1 MSLVAKAGNLPN
13 DTKIKL
19 RSEACQLMIYS
30 LMKLPIDIS
39 VAKETL
45 QVALRNETRSREMLD
60 LAAELYLK
68 YKSKTSCGLNNPKD
82 GVSYYLEFLSEAM
95 LIYCSICENALAMR
109 QFDQAFDYFAK
120 AENIKKDLPCL
131 GKKLV
136 AISYNFGVD
145 MFDSQNYKQSVKWLQ
160 KSRYLAKYLY
170 DLEGSKKA
178 RILRLL
184 ANAYIHW
191 DIEEYYEMAWNA
203 VEDANNVCYTSRSFP
218 TFILHSHP
226 FGFYLKLKL
235 SFQRNHANI
244 KEIHSTVELAFN
256 LPDMTINMGLSF
268 LELVKSHD
276 NLYTVA
282 NAILRMLCIRFD
294 SSMKVIMVKIALL
307 ERLINGGE
315 LHEAKQLVEGL
326 VEEQN
331 KKNKITSQMLKKLKF
346 LLQNQAYQFYQVGKF
361 SEATEWYNFCLH
373 LAKESEMEL
382 ILSLLINL
390 SCCHIMRKEFNEAQK
405 AVDKGKNIQ
414 PSCPFMYYLEAK
426 IGLMAND
433 SKKVMNALSDL
444 VNLEVNKK
452 EDKFGLVCVILQ
464 ISMKQNSLD
473 VVGKALHY
481 LTASNSLDYQN
492 LIVFLKFYIMLL
504 LKANWRIRDCCENI
518 IYCFDE
524 AHKIMLNSLS
534 SQKVNLSNDAVWFM
548 KAAWN
553 MALKNRKLATVE
565 QLNRY
570 FVLSYQ
576 FSTFCP
582 ETKVI
587 VSHQMICLIMDA
599 ATKLRFVN
607 ESLHNNIEERRM
619 LVSITEIGTKFFQ
632 NRRILTKLNDDFD
645 KSMKNLTILML
656 LYEIEA
662 FAKLDDL
669 ENLMKPL
676 DTLLDLSLDVP
687 VLSHIAAIMRTFDLS
702 EKYVI
707 PQLKILDCIYRL
719 CLPNENDN
727 DKFKSLCILQR
738 SILTSLIDK
747 NFTDINISDLLWS
760 KLKQFLDVVIKRRKH
775 FAEKELIWFIIKC
788 WNKGWERFAAMK
800 YRDGEKWCSV
810 SIKVLNLLPKCNYI
824 LKGKIM
830 KYYPD
835 IVSKIE

>member
-95 LIYCSICENALAMR
+95 LIYCSICENALAKR

-203 VEDANNVCYTSRSFP
+203 VA
-218 TFILHSHP
+218 
-226 FGFYLKLKL
+226 
-235 SFQRNHANI
+235 
-244 KEIHSTVELAFN
+244 VELAFN

-346 LLQNQAYQFYQVGKF
+346 LLQNQAYQFYQAGKF

-433 SKKVMNALSDL
+433 SEKVMNALSDL

-492 LIVFLKFYIMLL
+492 LIVLLKFYIMLL

-576 FSTFCP
+576 
-582 ETKVI
+582 
-587 VSHQMICLIMDA
+587 
-599 ATKLRFVN
+599 
-607 ESLHNNIEERRM
+607 RRM

-760 KLKQFLDVVIKRRKH
+760 KLKQFLDVVIKRRK
-775 FAEKELIWFIIKC
+775 AAATLYLKFISEHVPDM
-788 WNKGWERFAAMK
+788 GT
-800 YRDGEKWCSV
+800 
-810 SIKVLNLLPKCNYI
+810 LPT
-824 LKGKIM
+824 
-830 KYYPD
+830 
-835 IVSKIE
+835 